1 MKNTLIKDFI
11 REIKGNK
18 GRFLSIF
25 FIVLLGS
32 AFFSGIRSSGGDMKY
47 SADIYYDDTDMMD
60 IRVLST
66 LGLTDDDINDIKN
79 VSGIDEACGGYTKE
93 VMVSSDGDEYCIRL
107 IAQTEGIN
115 KLSIRDGRKI
125 QNAGECIVD
134 SYFMDMFGFE
144 IGDTV
149 SVYPG
154 TDEDISDSLARTEF
168 TIVGTGDLPYFTD
181 LTRGVSS
188 IGDGQLDGFTVV
200 DPQAFDMDY
209 YTEVYATV
217 GGAKEL
223 NTYSDEYEALVSG
236 VADGIEAISA
246 GAAQRR
252 YDEIYDEG
260 AAQIEDAENEIN
272 DAKTELNDAKEEL
285 DSGKEELDDAAA
297 QLSNAETEL
306 DSVLE
311 KLNESKAQL
320 DSAASQ
326 LESSASALEQMKAQ
340 IDSGESQLA
349 GSWQQIE
356 DGNSQL
362 AALEAQLNSK
372 AQEIETGKAE
382 LAQKQEEYEQQ
393 AAELENA
400 KQMYSEAE
408 KAYQAILVMLEADP
422 ENVELAAQAE
432 ALKAQADELS
442 AVISQAEPVLTAAK
456 EQLDAANAELAGYE
470 TQLAEGRAQL
480 ESYRQEIAAA
490 KSQYDAGAA
499 QLAEAKAQY
508 EAYLSQ
514 YNVGKAEYDAGLS
527 QYESGLSQY
536 EEGRAEYE
544 SSLKE
549 YEDGLA
555 EWEDGNRE
563 YNEAYGEAQ
572 EEIEKAQEEIDD
584 AKEELDSLSV
594 PEWYILDR
602 DDISSC
608 SSYESDSGRMDS
620 IGQIFPV
627 LFFLVAALVS
637 LTAMTRMAEEQR
649 GQIGT
654 LKALG
659 YSNRAI
665 AGKYVGYALLATL
678 SGAVIGMFLGEYILP
693 LVIMSAYG
701 MLYVGIPQY
710 YMPLNL
716 TEGLLAIFISAA
728 CTGIAAVSSVYN
740 LLRDKPAEL
749 MRPESPKSGRRIFLE
764 HIPFIWKRLNFTQKA
779 TLRNLFRYKKRFVMT
794 IIGISG
800 CMSLMLVGFGLRDSI
815 TIVAQNQFKE
825 IFMQNA
831 TVSVDPDED
840 RSNLEEAIAGY
851 DGISASLD
859 AYQLTVTLNAND
871 TDRDAYI
878 YVPKDTEK
886 FFDFVRF
893 RDRIT
898 KEPYDFPE
906 NGIALSEK
914 TADMLGV
921 SVGDT
926 VSIQKGEEAEQVE
939 ATVETIVENYVLH
952 YVFMSPETYA
962 KLFGEEPE
970 YNCIYL
976 KYEDNSP
983 GYENALGNTLLNYD
997 ECTGISFTTDLEKQ
1011 IDDMLTTLYL
1021 VIAVLIIAAALLAFV
1036 VLYNLNS
1043 INMTERKRE
1052 LATLKV
1058 LGFYDIE
1065 VAMYIYRE
1073 NIILTLFGIA
1083 AGAVMGKLLHLVTI
1097 TTIEVDQMMFG
1108 RIIRPESYV
1117 ICALLTLAFSLLV
1130 NVIMFF
1136 EFRKIDMIESLK
1148 SVE

>member
-47 SADIYYDDTDMMD
+47 SADVYYDDTGMMD

-66 LGLTDDDINDIKN
+66 LGLTDDDLNDIEN
-79 VSGIDEACGGYTKE
+79 VSSVGRACGGYTKE
-93 VMVSSDGDEYCIRL
+93 VMIDSGGDEYCIRL
-107 IAQTEGIN
+107 IARTEEIN
-115 KLSIRDGRKI
+115 KLSIRDGRDI
-125 QNAGECIVD
+125 QNAGECVVD
-134 SYFMDMFGFE
+134 SYFMDMFGYE

-149 SVYPG
+149 SVYSG
-154 TDEDISDSLARTEF
+154 TDEDISESLARTEF

-188 IGDGQLDGFTVV
+188 IGDGQLDGFIVV

-209 YTEVYATV
+209 YTEVYAAV

-236 VADGIEAISA
+236 VVNDIEAVSA
-246 GAAQRR
+246 DAAQRR

-272 DAKTELNDAKEEL
+272 DAETTLGDAKKEL
-285 DSGKEELDDAAA
+285 DSDKAELDDAAV
-297 QLSNAETEL
+297 QLSDAEEEL
-306 DSVLE
+306 NVALGQ
-311 KLNESKAQL
+311 LNESKAQL

-340 IDSGESQLA
+340 IDSGEAQLA
-349 GSWQQIE
+349 GPWQQIE

-362 AALEAQLNSK
+362 AALEAQLDSK
-372 AQEIETGKAE
+372 AQEIEAGKTE
-382 LAQKQEEYEQQ
+382 LAQQQEEYERQ

-408 KAYQAILVMLEADP
+408 TAHQAILAMLEADP
-422 ENVELAAQAE
+422 ENAGLAAQAE
-432 ALKAQADELS
+432 ALSTQINELA
-442 AVISQAEPVLTAAK
+442 AVISQSEPVLAVAK
-456 EQLDAANAELAGYE
+456 EQLEAANEELAGYE
-470 TQLAEGRAQL
+470 AQLEEGRAQL
-480 ESYRQEIAAA
+480 EPYRQEIAAA
-490 KSQYDAGAA
+490 QAQYDAGAA
-499 QLAEAKAQY
+499 QLADAKAQY

-514 YNVGKAEYDAGLS
+514 YNAGKAEYDAGLS
-527 QYESGLSQY
+527 QYEEGLAQY
-536 EEGRAEYE
+536 EEGKAEYE
-544 SSLKE
+544 SRLKE

-555 EWEDGNRE
+555 EWEQGNEE
-563 YNEAYGEAQ
+563 YSEAYDEAQ
-572 EEIEKAQEEIDD
+572 EEIAKAQEKIDD
-584 AKEELDSLSV
+584 ATEELNALSV

-608 SSYESDSGRMDS
+608 SSFESDSGRMDS

-649 GQIGT
+649 SQIGT

-659 YSNRAI
+659 YSSRTI

-693 LVIMSAYG
+693 LVIMTAYG
-701 MLYVGIPQY
+701 MLYVGITQY

-764 HIPFIWKRLNFTQKA
+764 YIPFIWRKLNFTQKA

-815 TIVAQNQFKE
+815 TIVAQNQFVE
-825 IFMQNA
+825 IFMQDA
-831 TVSVDPDED
+831 TVSIDPDED
-840 RSNLEEAIAGY
+840 RSALEEEIAGY
-851 DGISASLD
+851 DGVSSSLD
-859 AYQLTVTLNAND
+859 AYQLTVKLNAND
-871 TDRDAYI
+871 TDREAYI

-898 KEPYDFPE
+898 KEAYDFPE

-921 SVGDT
+921 SIGDT
-926 VSIQKGEEAEQVE
+926 VSIQKGEEAEPVE

-952 YVFMSPETYA
+952 YAFLSPATYE

-976 KYEDNSP
+976 KYDDNSP
-983 GYENALGNTLLNYD
+983 EYENALGNKLLNYD
-997 ECTGISFTTDLEKQ
+997 ACTGISFTTDLQKQ
-1011 IDDMLTTLYL
+1011 IDDMLTALYL

-1083 AGAVMGKLLHLVTI
+1083 AGAVMGKILHLFTI

-1117 ICALLTLAFSLLV
+1117 ICVLLTLAFSLLV
-1130 NVIMFF
+1130 NFFMFF
-1136 EFRKIDMIESLK
+1136 EFRKVDMIESLK